1 MLSPLGAQLFPKA
14 LTGCLPQL
22 AAGAFDGVAPA
33 DLFRPD
39 ADLTRLVTR
48 LTTNDPDDLSFSTP
62 VRIEQG
68 AADAVVLPVLTD
80 RLAAGYAARR
90 QPTTYKRYPGV
101 DHFGLVKAAA
111 ADATA
116 YLARRLR

>member
-39 ADLTRLVTR
+39 ADLTRLVAR
-48 LTTNDPDDLSFSTP
+48 LTANDPDDLSFRTP
-62 VRIEQG
+62 G
-68 AADAVVLPVLTD
+68 AHRAGRGRRRRAPGAD
-80 RLAAGYAARR
+80 RSARR
-90 QPTTYKRYPGV
+90 GLRGPAPADDYKRYPGV